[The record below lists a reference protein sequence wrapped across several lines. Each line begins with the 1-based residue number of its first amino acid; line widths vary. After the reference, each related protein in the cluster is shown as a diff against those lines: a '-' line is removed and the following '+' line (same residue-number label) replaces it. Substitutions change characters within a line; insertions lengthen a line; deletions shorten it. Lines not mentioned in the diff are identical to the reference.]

1 MVSGKNNDYSSD
13 EKRKS
18 VVKNLHGPKRKS
30 LMHQLHGSNPI
41 NNNDDDDNDSD
52 GNSDETEQDNA
63 DKDNSTENSSI
74 EIGEYNKW
82 SICHHTAIYKFYRV
96 TVFNLMTADNMIQPD
111 NDTDNDSAEKTQ
123 TSVVKHLH
131 GPKRKSVASHTHG
144 RNPDN
149 SEKDESAENNTERGV
164 LGAGEIKL

>member
-82 SICHHTAIYKFYRV
+82 SICHRTIHLYTNFI
-96 TVFNLMTADNMIQPD
+96 
-111 NDTDNDSAEKTQ
+111 
-123 TSVVKHLH
+123 VKL
-131 GPKRKSVASHTHG
+131 SLT
-144 RNPDN
+144 
-149 SEKDESAENNTERGV
+149 
-164 LGAGEIKL
+164 

>member
-1 MVSGKNNDYSSD
+1 MVLGKNNDYSSD
-13 EKRKS
+13 DKRKS
-18 VVKNLHGPKRKS
+18 VVKSLHGPKRKS

-41 NNNDDDDNDSD
+41 NSNEDDNDSD

-63 DKDNSTENSSI
+63 EKGNSTENSSI
-74 EIGEYNKW
+74 EIGEKW
-82 SICHHTAIYKFYRV
+82 STCPHTAIYKSYRE
-96 TVFNLMTADNMIQPD
+96 TVFNVMTADNMIQPD
-111 NDTDNDSAEKTQ
+111 NDTDNGSAEKTQ

-149 SEKDESAENNTERGV
+149 LEKDESEEKHTER
-164 LGAGEIKL
+164 GAGEIKI